1 MKFIQ
6 RLWDSK
12 QSYLKKCRIVGASSN
27 LSVPG
32 YTPAEAITVKKDE
45 QLIFPQTEKK
55 GQALRQV
62 RRMAPE

>member
-12 QSYLKKCRIVGASSN
+12 QSYLKKCRIVALSSN

-32 YTPAEAITVKKDE
+32 YTPAEATTIKKDE

-55 GQALRQV
+55 GQALRQM
-62 RRMAPE
+62 RRRAPE